1 MCERRLTTVQ
11 LSRAGDVVDTWLF
24 GRQSCCGGATQ
35 VSLVSASPDGL
46 LLQLRGDY
54 PQLFG
59 TVTFYGEGV
68 HGRDELRRPAT
79 GDVLRRDLRFPS
91 TSPFGPTTSI
101 RPEPARLLHNG
112 LWLNDVQWLYIESG
126 RLWLCT
132 LLQLERP
139 LLADVGPNVVAL
151 APGPDRTWGALVRG
165 TSPAAVLVGGDS
177 AAETVWQFEPTTPPD
192 RLVLDSAGQ
201 PVVGWEASQGDYTV
215 AGLTTSGA
223 TRWTAAN
230 PIDGLTD
237 PDIWQE
243 TVLQMDAGPDGKT
256 AVLWRR
262 WQRQDEVDGPDVTTA
277 CLAVF
282 DASGAV
288 LWSRTLLEFDD
299 PPPLLAL
306 DWAWLLWDADRL
318 YLLFDRVA
326 GRFENGVPITDWGN
340 HVYCLDAATG
350 DTLWERDFV
359 DRDNEPIQIGS
370 LTIPPAGGLIVA
382 GRPYLAPPEI
392 R

>member
-11 LSRAGDVVDTWLF
+11 LDRDGNVVDTWLF

-59 TVTFYGEGV
+59 AVTFYGEGV
-68 HGRDELRRPAT
+68 HGRDELRRLAT
-79 GDVLRRDLRFPS
+79 GDVLRRDLRFPGAPDS
-91 TSPFGPTTSI
+91 TVH
-101 RPEPARLLHNG
+101 PEPARLQHNG
-112 LWLNDVQWLYIESG
+112 LWLSDVQWLYIESG

-132 LLQLERP
+132 LLQLERR
-139 LLADVGPNVVAL
+139 LLADVAGNVVAL
-151 APGPDRTWGALVRG
+151 APGPDRTWAALVRG
-165 TSPAAVLVGGDS
+165 TSPAAVLVGGDA

-192 RLVLDSAGQ
+192 RLVLDGAGL
-201 PVVGWEASQGDYTV
+201 PVVGWSALHGDDSV
-215 AGLTTSGA
+215 AGFTTAGA

-230 PIDGLTD
+230 PLPAMTEPYILRDD
-237 PDIWQE
+237 
-243 TVLQMDAGPDGKT
+243 VVQMDAGPDGRV
-256 AVLWRR
+256 AVIWRR
-262 WQRQDEVDGPDVTTA
+262 YQQQDEVGGPVEYSS
-277 CLAVF
+277 CLAMF
-282 DASGAV
+282 DASGSV
-288 LWSRTLLEFDD
+288 VWQRELLTFDA
-299 PPPLLAL
+299 PPQEISL

-318 YLLFDRVA
+318 YLLFDVLLWPDA
-326 GRFENGVPITDWGN
+326 TAPNPITDWGN

-359 DRDNEPIQIGS
+359 DRNNEPIQIGS